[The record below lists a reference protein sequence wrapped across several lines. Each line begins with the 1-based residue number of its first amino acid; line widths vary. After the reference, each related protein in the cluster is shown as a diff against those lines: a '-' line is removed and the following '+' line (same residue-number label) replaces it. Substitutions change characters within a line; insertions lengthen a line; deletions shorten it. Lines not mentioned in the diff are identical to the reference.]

1 MQAMSSSVKEN
12 SKGKSK
18 IKNPK
23 KDTKKE
29 KKQTKKEFTTSPFLA
44 ASRWTY
50 MSVLDALAS
59 LGLDP
64 VTKQLAVF

>member
-1 MQAMSSSVKEN
+1 MSSSVKEN
-12 SKGKSK
+12 NKSK

-23 KDTKKE
+23 KETISRKKE
-29 KKQTKKEFTTSPFLA
+29 KKQTNKEFTTSPVLA